1 MTDVGHIYAQTWPPI
16 PDPNSKN
23 YLVLDS
29 DNVEVSNNLI
39 VLNDA
44 SFNSDVDISGLLTV
58 QGDIS
63 CNSNVDISGDL
74 IVRGDVVTDVIGIVA
89 SAENDQQNNVDVYN
103 DIINITEQP
112 DYMTAKGVTL
122 ASNEFTI
129 NIPGVY
135 RITCNFTCLLNSREF
150 RLTCMH
156 KISSGTY
163 ATIAEYRSVQA
174 HNNTNVIG
182 TLNAGINVVY
192 TMVAND
198 KIKFQTFSNDIYPAF
213 QIGQHANLISIIKI

>member
-1 MTDVGHIYAQTWPPI
+1 
-16 PDPNSKN
+16 
-23 YLVLDS
+23 
-29 DNVEVSNNLI
+29 
-39 VLNDA
+39 A
-44 SFNSDVDISGLLTV
+44 SFN
-58 QGDIS
+58 GD
-63 CNSNVDISGDL
+63 VDISGDL

-89 SAENDQQNNVDVYN
+89 SALNTQQNNINVYN
-103 DIINITEQP
+103 DIINITERP
-112 DYMTAKGVTL
+112 NYMTAKGVTL
-122 ASNEFTI
+122 ASDEFTI
-129 NIPGVY
+129 HIPGVY

-174 HNNTNVIG
+174 HNNANLIG